1 MARIGSA
8 SAKSPSLLTHAS
20 VSHPRP
26 SGLGFTQRHQ
36 RCTPTGLHLLRLALL
51 GFLRNVDST
60 VKSTGGSRKLHT
72 AHAAGPQCGPCRP
85 STRYTVHTGHYWT
98 LRSFTSDSRRS
109 AASSRSRSVRPDSW
123 RVRRLRSLSLSSSCP
138 ACASRPAPPTCAARW
153 PRACTARRGP
163 CGTEARRGST
173 RACGGCRGGV
183 EARVRRYRCKAGA
196 CGDRAGGPQCLA
208 AQASV
213 RGHVCGAYLVLKVVL
228 RHLLSVGWMSIMK
241 LLSDSARRTAQSPRM
256 SRST

>member
-1 MARIGSA
+1 MSPILGPRASA
-8 SAKSPSLLTHAS
+8 SH
-20 VSHPRP
+20 R
-26 SGLGFTQRHQ
+26 QRHQ
-36 RCTPTGLHLLRLALL
+36 RCTPTGLHLASTTGFAWVLAN
-51 GFLRNVDST
+51 FDTT
-60 VKSTGGSRKLHT
+60 VQTLHAT
-72 AHAAGPQCGPCRP
+72 Q
-85 STRYTVHTGHYWT
+85 YTTGHYWT
-98 LRSFTSDSRRS
+98 LLDWTLLDTTGHYCAGRSFTSDSRRS

-138 ACASRPAPPTCAARW
+138 ACASRW

-163 CGTEARRGST
+163 CGSEARRGST

-183 EARVRRYRCKAGA
+183 EARVRRCRCKAGA

-213 RGHVCGAYLVLKVVL
+213 RGQVGGAYLVLKVVL

-241 LLSDSARRTAQSPRM
+241 LLSDSARRTAHSPRM

>member
-1 MARIGSA
+1 MSPILGPRASA
-8 SAKSPSLLTHAS
+8 SQP
-20 VSHPRP
+20 
-26 SGLGFTQRHQ
+26 
-36 RCTPTGLHLLRLALL
+36 
-51 GFLRNVDST
+51 
-60 VKSTGGSRKLHT
+60 
-72 AHAAGPQCGPCRP
+72 
-85 STRYTVHTGHYWT
+85 TVHTYRPAPTTTGFAWVLANFDTTVQTLHATQYTTGHYWT
-98 LRSFTSDSRRS
+98 LLDITGQYCAGRSFTSDSRRS

-163 CGTEARRGST
+163 CGTEARRGPT

-183 EARVRRYRCKAGA
+183 EARARARRYRCKAGA

-213 RGHVCGAYLVLKVVL
+213 RGQVGGAYLVLKVVL

-241 LLSDSARRTAQSPRM
+241 LLSDSARRTAHSPRM

>member
-26 SGLGFTQRHQ
+26 SGLGFTA
-36 RCTPTGLHLLRLALL
+36 P
-51 GFLRNVDST
+51 
-60 VKSTGGSRKLHT
+60 
-72 AHAAGPQCGPCRP
+72 P
-85 STRYTVHTGHYWT
+85 TVHTYRPAPTTTGFAWVLANFDTTVQTLHATQYTTGHYWT
-98 LRSFTSDSRRS
+98 LLDITGHYCAGRSFTSDSRRS

-163 CGTEARRGST
+163 CGTEARRGPT

-183 EARVRRYRCKAGA
+183 EARARARRYRCKAGA

-213 RGHVCGAYLVLKVVL
+213 RGQVGGAYLVLKVVL